1 MSTQKP
7 IVFNEKD
14 RAVVAALAARPEGLT
29 LAELREVTGME
40 LVAGNVSSMM
50 KKQLIAPIGERTV
63 EKEFESTVSTYTVIT
78 LEPTKTEKGTD
89 NTYTD
94 KQVEVLKA
102 CAAITSPF
110 TLADLAVAMGVEK
123 VAPGIITGLV
133 KKGNLAKGEPRPVT
147 RTRVSEV
154 NIYGLVDGAVER
166 IAAATTPAK
175 QSKNFLT
182 KPLNFSIIY
191 M

>member
-1 MSTQKP
+1 MSTPKP

-14 RAVVAALAARPEGLT
+14 RAVVAALASHPEGLT
-29 LAELREVTGME
+29 LAELREATGME

-78 LEPTKTEKGTD
+78 VEPTKTEKGTD

-94 KQVEVLKA
+94 KQVEVLKV
-102 CAAITSPF
+102 CGAIASPF
-110 TLADLAVAMGVEK
+110 ALADLAVAMGVEK

-133 KKGNLAKGEPRPVT
+133 KKGNLAKGEPRPVI
-147 RTRVSEV
+147 RTRISEV
-154 NIYGLVDGAVER
+154 NIYGLVDGAVEK

-175 QSKNFLT
+175 AD
-182 KPLNFSIIY
+182 
-191 M
+191 

>member
-29 LAELREVTGME
+29 LAELREATGME

-50 KKQLIAPIGERTV
+50 KKQLIAAIGERTV
-63 EKEFESTVSTYTVIT
+63 EKEVQSTVNTYIVIT
-78 LEPTKTEKGTD
+78 TEPTKAGGGKDETYTEK
-89 NTYTD
+89 
-94 KQVEVLKA
+94 QAEVLKV
-102 CAAITSPF
+102 CGSITSPF

-133 KKGNLAKGEPRPVT
+133 KKGNLAKGEPKPVV
-147 RTRVSEV
+147 RTRMSEV

-166 IAAATTPAK
+166 IAAATTKA
-175 QSKNFLT
+175 N
-182 KPLNFSIIY
+182 
-191 M
+191 

>member
-29 LAELREVTGME
+29 LAELREATGME

-133 KKGNLAKGEPRPVT
+133 KKGNLAKGEQRPVT

-166 IAAATTPAK
+166 IAAAATPAK
-175 QSKNFLT
+175 AN
-182 KPLNFSIIY
+182 
-191 M
+191 

>member
-14 RAVVAALAARPEGLT
+14 RAVVAALTARPEGLT
-29 LAELREVTGME
+29 LAELREATGME

-50 KKQLIAPIGERTV
+50 KKQLIAAIGERTV
-63 EKEFESTVSTYTVIT
+63 EKEVESTVSTYTVVTI
-78 LEPTKTEKGTD
+78 EPTKNEKGTD
-89 NTYTD
+89 NTYTE
-94 KQVEVLKA
+94 KQTEVLKV
-102 CAAITSPF
+102 CGAITSPF

-133 KKGNLAKGEPRPVT
+133 KKGNLAKGEPKPVV
-147 RTRVSEV
+147 RTRISEV

-166 IAAATTPAK
+166 IAATIPVAK
-175 QSKNFLT
+175 AN
-182 KPLNFSIIY
+182 
-191 M
+191 